1 METELIITKIHGVFE
16 GGFKEGFLDKK
27 SIGRHSDGFI
37 YFVCGEAEYT
47 FDSHSFIARSNS
59 FFFLAKDSIYSIK
72 VFEKVKFIC
81 IDFDF
86 IFSDKPRL
94 SYSFNNI
101 SPSIKSN
108 FTKFFYVWNKKS
120 LWYNAQALGILYN
133 IYSEGIKAEN
143 KEYAKQNAIFSKATS
158 YILEHYTESSLSVQ
172 EISKQLD
179 ISEVHLRRIF
189 KSAVNISPVKYIN
202 FLRLEKAK
210 NMLLSSNLTV
220 SEIADSVGFEDQFY
234 FSRLFKKETG
244 VSPVYYRRLYDKN

>member
-1 METELIITKIHGVFE
+1 MYGT
-16 GGFKEGFLDKK
+16 
-27 SIGRHSDGFI
+27 
-37 YFVCGEAEYT
+37 
-47 FDSHSFIARSNS
+47 
-59 FFFLAKDSIYSIK
+59 
-72 VFEKVKFIC
+72 
-81 IDFDF
+81 
-86 IFSDKPRL
+86 
-94 SYSFNNI
+94 
-101 SPSIKSN
+101 
-108 FTKFFYVWNKKS
+108 KKS

-158 YILEHYTESSLSVQ
+158 YILEHYTESTLSVQ

-220 SEIADSVGFEDQFY
+220 FEIADSVGFEDQFY